1 MLPNVRAPGEPVLHE
16 AGTRIFSDSAA
27 ILGERLAVALSPGPI
42 LASEPGFKSCS
53 TLKALSSVLAD
64 LIPWL
69 GSQRSL

>member
-53 TLKALSSVLAD
+53 
-64 LIPWL
+64 PPRQL
-69 GSQRSL
+69 GT